1 MQGLSFKIGERENWR
16 CGLCCHVRTATIFLG
31 VWHLMLHIMKLSV
44 IAVALRHPELMT
56 SRVTQA
62 EDPFTH
68 VGVNRPGPPMLPTAQ
83 TVSEGFGV
91 ATDYSNNPSPN
102 KSYDTI
108 EHLNVTVVVMFS
120 TFAITLMMIYG
131 AIKGKPSYL
140 MPFFCL
146 QLFDFC
152 IACLT
157 AMTSLCYLPDMHRL
171 INESPQVPMHAALLK
186 LSPQVL
192 AFVVLLTFTT
202 AMVIKVMAILC
213 FSWSIIDTPIVT
225 LSAFLI
231 HHYYSYF
238 QAYFINVVW
247 SCYRYLTFRMIAASR
262 TVHLI
267 PESPPPDLQ
276 DLLPDYET
284 ACANKNTVQQPQLH
298 HQSTPPPSYSQ
309 AVASS
314 AAPPLPLA
322 PPASS
327 IPPPQ
332 VRT

>member
-202 AMVIKVMAILC
+202 AMVIK
-213 FSWSIIDTPIVT
+213 
-225 LSAFLI
+225 
-231 HHYYSYF
+231 
-238 QAYFINVVW
+238 AYFINVVW